1 MEATKKVSGKS
12 AKKWLSE
19 NAIIVLML
27 AVSLIVGI
35 IHPNFFA
42 VANLINLFKNVS
54 IRYIIALG
62 ISGCLITT
70 GNDLSAGRLA
80 GFAACLACIFAQTE
94 GAAGKFYPNMPTL
107 PTPVVFILVIAICAI
122 VGLCNGLVVSYLKVQ
137 PFIATL
143 GMQQVVYG
151 ICLVYTGGT
160 PIGSLNKNFTSLASN
175 TILKVPV
182 LIWIALV
189 VAVCFWFLYNKT
201 RHGKYMYA
209 IGGNEAAAE
218 VAGVNVYAT
227 KIRIYIL
234 ASCMFGLAGCLITTG
249 NDLSAGRLAGFA
261 ACLACIFAQTEGA
274 SGKFYPNMPTLS
286 TPVVFILVIAI
297 CAIVGLCNGLVVSYL
312 KVQPFIATLGMQ
324 QVVYGICLVY
334 TGGTP
339 IGSLNSNFTALAKD
353 TFLAIPVL
361 IWFALIVAVCFWFL
375 YNKTRHGKYM
385 YAIGGN
391 EAAAEV
397 AGVNVNATKIRIYIL
412 ASCMFG
418 LAGCLLA
425 AKSGGAS
432 VNTAQGYELDA
443 IAACTIGGVSTTGG
457 VGTVPGVLVGV
468 LVFELMKV
476 ALQFMNVNSS
486 YTYIVQGLVIIVAV
500 AIDIRKYLA
509 KK

>member
-1 MEATKKVSGKS
+1 MEATKKLNGK
-12 AKKWLSE
+12 AVGKWLSN
-19 NAIIVLML
+19 NAIIMMML
-27 AVSLIVGI
+27 AITLIVGI
-35 IHPNFFA
+35 MHPNFFSGT
-42 VANLINLFKNVS
+42 NMINLFKNVS

-209 IGGNEAAAE
+209 IGGNENAAQ
-218 VAGVNVYAT
+218 VAGVNVTASL
-227 KIRIYIL
+227 IRIYIL
-234 ASCMFGLAGCLITTG
+234 ASCMYALG
-249 NDLSAGRLAGFA
+249 GF
-261 ACLACIFAQTEGA
+261 LVGA
-274 SGKFYPNMPTLS
+274 K
-286 TPVVFILVIAI
+286 A
-297 CAIVGLCNGLVVSYL
+297 
-312 KVQPFIATLGMQ
+312 
-324 QVVYGICLVY
+324 
-334 TGGTP
+334 
-339 IGSLNSNFTALAKD
+339 
-353 TFLAIPVL
+353 
-361 IWFALIVAVCFWFL
+361 
-375 YNKTRHGKYM
+375 
-385 YAIGGN
+385 
-391 EAAAEV
+391 
-397 AGVNVNATKIRIYIL
+397 
-412 ASCMFG
+412 
-418 LAGCLLA
+418 
-425 AKSGGAS
+425 GGAS
-432 VNTAQGYELDA
+432 TNTGNGYELEA
-443 IAACTIGGVSTTGG
+443 IAACTIGGVSTNGG
-457 VGTVPGVLVGV
+457 VGKVSGVLVGV
-468 LVFELMKV
+468 LVFEVLKIC
-476 ALQFMNVNSS
+476 LQFLGVDPA
-486 YTYIVQGLVIIVAV
+486 YTYIAQGLVIVIAV
-500 AIDIRKYLA
+500 ALDLRKYLA

>member
-1 MEATKKVSGKS
+1 MEATKKLTGKS
-12 AKKWLSE
+12 VKKWLGN

-27 AVSLIVGI
+27 LVSLFVGI

-42 VANLINLFKNVS
+42 PANLINLFKNVS

-234 ASCMFGLAGCLITTG
+234 ASCMYALG
-249 NDLSAGRLAGFA
+249 GF
-261 ACLACIFAQTEGA
+261 LVGA
-274 SGKFYPNMPTLS
+274 K
-286 TPVVFILVIAI
+286 A
-297 CAIVGLCNGLVVSYL
+297 
-312 KVQPFIATLGMQ
+312 
-324 QVVYGICLVY
+324 
-334 TGGTP
+334 
-339 IGSLNSNFTALAKD
+339 
-353 TFLAIPVL
+353 
-361 IWFALIVAVCFWFL
+361 
-375 YNKTRHGKYM
+375 
-385 YAIGGN
+385 
-391 EAAAEV
+391 
-397 AGVNVNATKIRIYIL
+397 
-412 ASCMFG
+412 
-418 LAGCLLA
+418 
-425 AKSGGAS
+425 GGAS
-432 VNTAQGYELDA
+432 TNTGNGYELEA
-443 IAACTIGGVSTTGG
+443 IAACTIGGVSTNGG
-457 VGTVPGVLVGV
+457 VGKVSGVLVGV
-468 LVFELMKV
+468 LVFEVLKIC
-476 ALQFMNVNSS
+476 LQFLGVDPA
-486 YTYIVQGLVIIVAV
+486 YTYIAQGLVIVIAV
-500 AIDIRKYLA
+500 ALDLRKYLA

>member
-1 MEATKKVSGKS
+1 MEATKKLNGK
-12 AKKWLSE
+12 AVGKWLSN
-19 NAIIVLML
+19 NAIIMMML
-27 AVSLIVGI
+27 AITLVVGI
-35 IHPNFFA
+35 IHPNFFSGT
-42 VANLINLFKNVS
+42 NMINLFKNVS

-70 GNDLSAGRLA
+70 GNDLRAGRVA
-80 GFAACLACIFAQTE
+80 GFAACLAAILAQK
-94 GAAGKFYPNMPTL
+94 AGYSGRFYPNMPEL
-107 PTPVVFILVIAICAI
+107 PLLAIFAIVIAICAI

-182 LIWIALV
+182 LIWIAL
-189 VAVCFWFLYNKT
+189 
-201 RHGKYMYA
+201 
-209 IGGNEAAAE
+209 
-218 VAGVNVYAT
+218 
-227 KIRIYIL
+227 
-234 ASCMFGLAGCLITTG
+234 
-249 NDLSAGRLAGFA
+249 
-261 ACLACIFAQTEGA
+261 
-274 SGKFYPNMPTLS
+274 
-286 TPVVFILVIAI
+286 
-297 CAIVGLCNGLVVSYL
+297 
-312 KVQPFIATLGMQ
+312 
-324 QVVYGICLVY
+324 
-334 TGGTP
+334 
-339 IGSLNSNFTALAKD
+339 
-353 TFLAIPVL
+353 
-361 IWFALIVAVCFWFL
+361 IVAVCFWFL

-391 EAAAEV
+391 ESAAQV
-397 AGVNVNATKIRIYIL
+397 AGVNVTATLIRIYVL
-412 ASCMFG
+412 AAMLYA
-418 LAGCLLA
+418 LAGFLVG
-425 AKSGGAS
+425 AKAGGAS
-432 VNTAQGYELDA
+432 TATGHGYELDA

-509 KK
+509 KQ

>member
-1 MEATKKVSGKS
+1 MEATKKVTGKS
-12 AKKWLSE
+12 VKKWLGN

-42 VANLINLFKNVS
+42 LANIINLFKNVS

-160 PIGSLNKNFTSLASN
+160 PIGSLNKDFTSLASN
-175 TILKVPV
+175 TLFGVPV
-182 LIWIALV
+182 LIIIALF
-189 VAVCFWFLYNKT
+189 VACCFWFLYNKT

-218 VAGVNVYAT
+218 VAGVNV
-227 KIRIYIL
+227 
-234 ASCMFGLAGCLITTG
+234 
-249 NDLSAGRLAGFA
+249 
-261 ACLACIFAQTEGA
+261 
-274 SGKFYPNMPTLS
+274 
-286 TPVVFILVIAI
+286 
-297 CAIVGLCNGLVVSYL
+297 
-312 KVQPFIATLGMQ
+312 
-324 QVVYGICLVY
+324 
-334 TGGTP
+334 
-339 IGSLNSNFTALAKD
+339 
-353 TFLAIPVL
+353 
-361 IWFALIVAVCFWFL
+361 
-375 YNKTRHGKYM
+375 H
-385 YAIGGN
+385 
-391 EAAAEV
+391 
-397 AGVNVNATKIRIYIL
+397 ATKIRIYIL

-425 AKSGGAS
+425 AKSGGARS
-432 VNTAQGYELDA
+432 EERR
-443 IAACTIGGVSTTGG
+443 
-457 VGTVPGVLVGV
+457 VGKECRSRWSP
-468 LVFELMKV
+468 
-476 ALQFMNVNSS
+476 
-486 YTYIVQGLVIIVAV
+486 YH
-500 AIDIRKYLA
+500 
-509 KK
+509 

>member
-1 MEATKKVSGKS
+1 MEATKKVTGKS
-12 AKKWLSE
+12 VKKWLGN

-42 VANLINLFKNVS
+42 LANIINLFKNVS

-107 PTPVVFILVIAICAI
+107 PTPIVFILVVAICAI

-160 PIGSLNKNFTSLASN
+160 PIGSLNKNFTSLASD
-175 TILKVPV
+175 TILGIPL
-182 LIWIALV
+182 LIIIALI
-189 VAVCFWFLYNKT
+189 VAGCFWFLYNKT

-209 IGGNEAAAE
+209 IAA
-218 VAGVNVYAT
+218 
-227 KIRIYIL
+227 
-234 ASCMFGLAGCLITTG
+234 S
-249 NDLSAGRLAGFA
+249 
-261 ACLACIFAQTEGA
+261 
-274 SGKFYPNMPTLS
+274 
-286 TPVVFILVIAI
+286 
-297 CAIVGLCNGLVVSYL
+297 
-312 KVQPFIATLGMQ
+312 
-324 QVVYGICLVY
+324 
-334 TGGTP
+334 
-339 IGSLNSNFTALAKD
+339 
-353 TFLAIPVL
+353 
-361 IWFALIVAVCFWFL
+361 
-375 YNKTRHGKYM
+375 
-385 YAIGGN
+385 
-391 EAAAEV
+391 
-397 AGVNVNATKIRIYIL
+397 
-412 ASCMFG
+412 
-418 LAGCLLA
+418 
-425 AKSGGAS
+425 
-432 VNTAQGYELDA
+432 
-443 IAACTIGGVSTTGG
+443 TIGGVSTTGG

>member
-1 MEATKKVSGKS
+1 VEATKKLNGK
-12 AKKWLSE
+12 AVGKWLSN
-19 NAIIVLML
+19 NAIIIMML
-27 AVSLIVGI
+27 AVTLIVGI
-35 IHPNFFA
+35 IHPNFFSGT
-42 VANLINLFKNVS
+42 NMINLFKNVS

-94 GAAGKFYPNMPTL
+94 GA
-107 PTPVVFILVIAICAI
+107 
-122 VGLCNGLVVSYLKVQ
+122 
-137 PFIATL
+137 
-143 GMQQVVYG
+143 
-151 ICLVYTGGT
+151 
-160 PIGSLNKNFTSLASN
+160 
-175 TILKVPV
+175 
-182 LIWIALV
+182 
-189 VAVCFWFLYNKT
+189 
-201 RHGKYMYA
+201 
-209 IGGNEAAAE
+209 
-218 VAGVNVYAT
+218 
-227 KIRIYIL
+227 
-234 ASCMFGLAGCLITTG
+234 
-249 NDLSAGRLAGFA
+249 
-261 ACLACIFAQTEGA
+261 
-274 SGKFYPNMPTLS
+274 SGKFYPNMPTIS
-286 TPVVFILVIAI
+286 TPLVFVLVIAI
-297 CAIVGLCNGLVVSYL
+297 CAVIGLCNGLVVSYL

-361 IWFALIVAVCFWFL
+361 IWIALIVAVCFWFL

-432 VNTAQGYELDA
+432 VNTAMGYELDA

-486 YTYIVQGLVIIVAV
+486 YTYIVQGLVIIVATV
-500 AIDIRKYLA
+500 DSKTGKVLA
-509 KK
+509 GPDLVSRGFVYVRENESLMDGAQSIVENALERCVDEHVRDWNSVKTRVREALSSYIYRRTKRSPMILPILMEV

>member
-1 MEATKKVSGKS
+1 MEATKKVTGKS
-12 AKKWLSE
+12 VKKWLGN

-42 VANLINLFKNVS
+42 LANIINLFKNVS

-160 PIGSLNKNFTSLASN
+160 PIGSLNKNFTSLASD
-175 TILKVPV
+175 TILGIPV
-182 LIWIALV
+182 LIVIALI
-189 VAVCFWFLYNKT
+189 VAGCFWFLYNKT

-234 ASCMFGLAGCLITTG
+234 ASCMFGLAGCL
-249 NDLSAGRLAGFA
+249 
-261 ACLACIFAQTEGA
+261 
-274 SGKFYPNMPTLS
+274 
-286 TPVVFILVIAI
+286 
-297 CAIVGLCNGLVVSYL
+297 
-312 KVQPFIATLGMQ
+312 
-324 QVVYGICLVY
+324 
-334 TGGTP
+334 
-339 IGSLNSNFTALAKD
+339 
-353 TFLAIPVL
+353 
-361 IWFALIVAVCFWFL
+361 
-375 YNKTRHGKYM
+375 
-385 YAIGGN
+385 
-391 EAAAEV
+391 
-397 AGVNVNATKIRIYIL
+397 
-412 ASCMFG
+412 
-418 LAGCLLA
+418 LA

-443 IAACTIGGVSTTGG
+443 IAASTIGGVSTTGG
-457 VGTVPGVLVGV
+457 VGTVPGILVGV

-486 YTYIVQGLVIIVAV
+486 YTYIVQGLVIIVATV
-500 AIDIRKYLA
+500 DSKTGKVLA
-509 KK
+509 GPDLVSRGFVYVRENESLMDGAQSIVENALERCVDEHVRDWNSVKTRVREALSSYIYRRTKRSPMILPILMEV

>member
-1 MEATKKVSGKS
+1 MEATKKLNGKS
-12 AKKWLSE
+12 VKKWLSE

-94 GAAGKFYPNMPTL
+94 GAAGKFYPNLPTL

-160 PIGSLNKNFTSLASN
+160 PIGSLNKDFTSLASN
-175 TILKVPV
+175 TIIGIPV
-182 LIWIALV
+182 LIWFALI
-189 VAVCFWFLYNKT
+189 VAACFWFLYNKT

-209 IGGNEAAAE
+209 I
-218 VAGVNVYAT
+218 
-227 KIRIYIL
+227 
-234 ASCMFGLAGCLITTG
+234 
-249 NDLSAGRLAGFA
+249 
-261 ACLACIFAQTEGA
+261 
-274 SGKFYPNMPTLS
+274 
-286 TPVVFILVIAI
+286 
-297 CAIVGLCNGLVVSYL
+297 
-312 KVQPFIATLGMQ
+312 
-324 QVVYGICLVY
+324 
-334 TGGTP
+334 
-339 IGSLNSNFTALAKD
+339 
-353 TFLAIPVL
+353 
-361 IWFALIVAVCFWFL
+361 
-375 YNKTRHGKYM
+375 
-385 YAIGGN
+385 
-391 EAAAEV
+391 
-397 AGVNVNATKIRIYIL
+397 
-412 ASCMFG
+412 G

-443 IAACTIGGVSTTGG
+443 IAASTIGGVSTTGG
-457 VGTVPGVLVGV
+457 VGTVPGILVGV

>member
-1 MEATKKVSGKS
+1 MDKLGFDNQKYLELQSAHIRERIRQFGNKLYLEFGGKLFDDHHAS
-12 AKKWLSE
+12 R
-19 NAIIVLML
+19 VL
-27 AVSLIVGI
+27 
-35 IHPNFFA
+35 P
-42 VANLINLFKNVS
+42 
-54 IRYIIALG
+54 
-62 ISGCLITT
+62 
-70 GNDLSAGRLA
+70 
-80 GFAACLACIFAQTE
+80 GFE
-94 GAAGKFYPNMPTL
+94 PD
-107 PTPVVFILVIAICAI
+107 
-122 VGLCNGLVVSYLKVQ
+122 S
-137 PFIATL
+137 
-143 GMQQVVYG
+143 
-151 ICLVYTGGT
+151 
-160 PIGSLNKNFTSLASN
+160 
-175 TILKVPV
+175 
-182 LIWIALV
+182 
-189 VAVCFWFLYNKT
+189 
-201 RHGKYMYA
+201 
-209 IGGNEAAAE
+209 
-218 VAGVNVYAT
+218 
-227 KIRIYIL
+227 KIRML
-234 ASCMFGLAGCLITTG
+234 KELRDSV
-249 NDLSAGRLAGFA
+249 
-261 ACLACIFAQTEGA
+261 E
-274 SGKFYPNMPTLS
+274 
-286 TPVVFILVIAI
+286 VVIAI

-361 IWFALIVAVCFWFL
+361 IWIALIVAVCFWFL

>member
-1 MEATKKVSGKS
+1 MEATKKLTGKS
-12 AKKWLSE
+12 VKKWLGN

-27 AVSLIVGI
+27 LVSLFVGI

-42 VANLINLFKNVS
+42 PANLINLFKNVS

-94 GAAGKFYPNMPTL
+94 GAAGKFYPNMPSL

-209 IGGNEAAAE
+209 IGGNENAAQ
-218 VAGVNVYAT
+218 VAGVNVTASL
-227 KIRIYIL
+227 IRIYIL
-234 ASCMFGLAGCLITTG
+234 ASCMYALG
-249 NDLSAGRLAGFA
+249 GF
-261 ACLACIFAQTEGA
+261 LVGA
-274 SGKFYPNMPTLS
+274 K
-286 TPVVFILVIAI
+286 A
-297 CAIVGLCNGLVVSYL
+297 
-312 KVQPFIATLGMQ
+312 
-324 QVVYGICLVY
+324 
-334 TGGTP
+334 
-339 IGSLNSNFTALAKD
+339 
-353 TFLAIPVL
+353 
-361 IWFALIVAVCFWFL
+361 
-375 YNKTRHGKYM
+375 
-385 YAIGGN
+385 
-391 EAAAEV
+391 
-397 AGVNVNATKIRIYIL
+397 
-412 ASCMFG
+412 
-418 LAGCLLA
+418 
-425 AKSGGAS
+425 GGAS
-432 VNTAQGYELDA
+432 TNTGNGYELEA
-443 IAACTIGGVSTTGG
+443 IAACTIGGVSTNGG
-457 VGTVPGVLVGV
+457 VGKVSGVLVGV
-468 LVFELMKV
+468 LVFEVLKIC
-476 ALQFMNVNSS
+476 LQFLGVDPA
-486 YTYIVQGLVIIVAV
+486 YTYIAQGLVIVIAV
-500 AIDIRKYLA
+500 ALDLRKYLA

>member
-1 MEATKKVSGKS
+1 MEATKKVTGKS
-12 AKKWLSE
+12 VKKWLGN

-42 VANLINLFKNVS
+42 LANIINLFKNVS

-107 PTPVVFILVIAICAI
+107 
-122 VGLCNGLVVSYLKVQ
+122 VVSYLKVQ

-160 PIGSLNKNFTSLASN
+160 PIGSLNKDFTSLASN
-175 TILKVPV
+175 TLFGVPV
-182 LIWIALV
+182 LIIIALF
-189 VAVCFWFLYNKT
+189 VACCFWFLYNKT

-234 ASCMFGLAGCLITTG
+234 ASCMF
-249 NDLSAGRLAGFA
+249 
-261 ACLACIFAQTEGA
+261 
-274 SGKFYPNMPTLS
+274 
-286 TPVVFILVIAI
+286 
-297 CAIVGLCNGLVVSYL
+297 
-312 KVQPFIATLGMQ
+312 
-324 QVVYGICLVY
+324 
-334 TGGTP
+334 
-339 IGSLNSNFTALAKD
+339 
-353 TFLAIPVL
+353 
-361 IWFALIVAVCFWFL
+361 
-375 YNKTRHGKYM
+375 
-385 YAIGGN
+385 
-391 EAAAEV
+391 
-397 AGVNVNATKIRIYIL
+397 TKIRIYIL

-432 VNTAQGYELDA
+432 VNTAMGYELDA
-443 IAACTIGGVSTTGG
+443 IAASTIGGVSTTGG
-457 VGTVPGVLVGV
+457 VGTVPGILVGV

>member
-1 MEATKKVSGKS
+1 MEATKKLTGKS
-12 AKKWLSE
+12 VKKWLGN

-27 AVSLIVGI
+27 LVSLFVGI

-42 VANLINLFKNVS
+42 PANLINLFKNVS

-234 ASCMFGLAGCLITTG
+234 ASCMFGLAGCL
-249 NDLSAGRLAGFA
+249 
-261 ACLACIFAQTEGA
+261 
-274 SGKFYPNMPTLS
+274 
-286 TPVVFILVIAI
+286 
-297 CAIVGLCNGLVVSYL
+297 
-312 KVQPFIATLGMQ
+312 
-324 QVVYGICLVY
+324 
-334 TGGTP
+334 
-339 IGSLNSNFTALAKD
+339 
-353 TFLAIPVL
+353 
-361 IWFALIVAVCFWFL
+361 
-375 YNKTRHGKYM
+375 
-385 YAIGGN
+385 
-391 EAAAEV
+391 
-397 AGVNVNATKIRIYIL
+397 
-412 ASCMFG
+412 
-418 LAGCLLA
+418 LA

-432 VNTAQGYELDA
+432 
-443 IAACTIGGVSTTGG
+443 IAASTIGGVSTTGG
-457 VGTVPGVLVGV
+457 VGTVPGILVGV

>member
-1 MEATKKVSGKS
+1 MEDTKKISGKKVKS
-12 AKKWLSE
+12 WITN
-19 NAIIVLML
+19 NAIIILML
-27 AVSLIVGI
+27 VIVIAVGI
-35 IHPNFFA
+35 MKPKFFGA
-42 VANLINLFKNVS
+42 SNLINTLKNIS

-62 ISGCLITT
+62 IS
-70 GNDLSAGRLA
+70 
-80 GFAACLACIFAQTE
+80 
-94 GAAGKFYPNMPTL
+94 
-107 PTPVVFILVIAICAI
+107 
-122 VGLCNGLVVSYLKVQ
+122 
-137 PFIATL
+137 
-143 GMQQVVYG
+143 
-151 ICLVYTGGT
+151 
-160 PIGSLNKNFTSLASN
+160 
-175 TILKVPV
+175 
-182 LIWIALV
+182 
-189 VAVCFWFLYNKT
+189 
-201 RHGKYMYA
+201 
-209 IGGNEAAAE
+209 
-218 VAGVNVYAT
+218 
-227 KIRIYIL
+227 
-234 ASCMFGLAGCLITTG
+234 GCLITTG

-339 IGSLNSNFTALAKD
+339 IGSLNKNFTSLASN
-353 TFLAIPVL
+353 TILAVPVL
-361 IWFALIVAVCFWFL
+361 IWIALIVAACFWFL

-397 AGVNVNATKIRIYIL
+397 AGVNVIATKIRIYIL

-432 VNTAQGYELDA
+432 VNTAMGYELDA

>member
-1 MEATKKVSGKS
+1 MEATKKVTGKS
-12 AKKWLSE
+12 VKKWLGN

-42 VANLINLFKNVS
+42 LANIINLFKNVS

-160 PIGSLNKNFTSLASN
+160 PIGSLNKNFTSLASD
-175 TILKVPV
+175 TIL
-182 LIWIALV
+182 
-189 VAVCFWFLYNKT
+189 
-201 RHGKYMYA
+201 G
-209 IGGNEAAAE
+209 
-218 VAGVNVYAT
+218 
-227 KIRIYIL
+227 
-234 ASCMFGLAGCLITTG
+234 
-249 NDLSAGRLAGFA
+249 
-261 ACLACIFAQTEGA
+261 
-274 SGKFYPNMPTLS
+274 
-286 TPVVFILVIAI
+286 
-297 CAIVGLCNGLVVSYL
+297 
-312 KVQPFIATLGMQ
+312 
-324 QVVYGICLVY
+324 
-334 TGGTP
+334 
-339 IGSLNSNFTALAKD
+339 
-353 TFLAIPVL
+353 IPVL
-361 IWFALIVAVCFWFL
+361 IVIALIVAVCFWFL

-391 EAAAEV
+391 EIAAEV
-397 AGVNVNATKIRIYIL
+397 SGVNTKKAKILIY
-412 ASCMFG
+412 MT
-418 LAGCLLA
+418 AGIMYAMAGYLLA

-432 VNTAQGYELDA
+432 ASMGNGYELEA
-443 IAACTIGGVSTTGG
+443 IAGCTIGGVSTTGG
-457 VGTVPGVLVGV
+457 IGTIGGVLVGV
-468 LVFELMKV
+468 LVFEFLKIVLQFLGVNPYYNYMVQGIVIVTAV
-476 ALQFMNVNSS
+476 AL
-486 YTYIVQGLVIIVAV
+486 
-500 AIDIRKYLA
+500 DIRKYIA

>member
-1 MEATKKVSGKS
+1 MEATKKLNGK
-12 AKKWLSE
+12 AVGKWLSN
-19 NAIIVLML
+19 NAIIMMML
-27 AVSLIVGI
+27 AITLIVGI
-35 IHPNFFA
+35 MHPNFFSGT
-42 VANLINLFKNVS
+42 NMINLFKNVS

-62 ISGCLITT
+62 IS
-70 GNDLSAGRLA
+70 
-80 GFAACLACIFAQTE
+80 
-94 GAAGKFYPNMPTL
+94 
-107 PTPVVFILVIAICAI
+107 
-122 VGLCNGLVVSYLKVQ
+122 
-137 PFIATL
+137 
-143 GMQQVVYG
+143 
-151 ICLVYTGGT
+151 
-160 PIGSLNKNFTSLASN
+160 
-175 TILKVPV
+175 
-182 LIWIALV
+182 
-189 VAVCFWFLYNKT
+189 
-201 RHGKYMYA
+201 
-209 IGGNEAAAE
+209 
-218 VAGVNVYAT
+218 
-227 KIRIYIL
+227 
-234 ASCMFGLAGCLITTG
+234 GCLITTG

-339 IGSLNSNFTALAKD
+339 IGSLNKNFTSLASN
-353 TFLAIPVL
+353 TIIGVPVL
-361 IWFALIVAVCFWFL
+361 IWIALVVAACFWFL

-385 YAIGGN
+385 YAIG
-391 EAAAEV
+391 
-397 AGVNVNATKIRIYIL
+397 
-412 ASCMFG
+412 

-432 VNTAQGYELDA
+432 VNTAMGYELDA

>member
-1 MEATKKVSGKS
+1 MEATKKLNGKS
-12 AKKWLSE
+12 VKKWLSE

-107 PTPVVFILVIAICAI
+107 PTPVVFILVIAICSI

-175 TILKVPV
+175 TIIGIPV

-189 VAVCFWFLYNKT
+189 VAACFWFLYNKT

-209 IGGNEAAAE
+209 IGGNENAAQ
-218 VAGVNVYAT
+218 VAGVNVTASL
-227 KIRIYIL
+227 IRIYIL
-234 ASCMFGLAGCLITTG
+234 ASCMYALG
-249 NDLSAGRLAGFA
+249 GF
-261 ACLACIFAQTEGA
+261 LVGA
-274 SGKFYPNMPTLS
+274 K
-286 TPVVFILVIAI
+286 A
-297 CAIVGLCNGLVVSYL
+297 
-312 KVQPFIATLGMQ
+312 
-324 QVVYGICLVY
+324 
-334 TGGTP
+334 
-339 IGSLNSNFTALAKD
+339 
-353 TFLAIPVL
+353 
-361 IWFALIVAVCFWFL
+361 
-375 YNKTRHGKYM
+375 
-385 YAIGGN
+385 
-391 EAAAEV
+391 
-397 AGVNVNATKIRIYIL
+397 
-412 ASCMFG
+412 
-418 LAGCLLA
+418 
-425 AKSGGAS
+425 GGAS
-432 VNTAQGYELDA
+432 TNTGNGYELEA
-443 IAACTIGGVSTTGG
+443 IAACTIGGVSTNGG
-457 VGTVPGVLVGV
+457 VGKVSGVLVGV
-468 LVFELMKV
+468 LVFEVLKIC
-476 ALQFMNVNSS
+476 LQFLSVDPA
-486 YTYIVQGLVIIVAV
+486 YTYIAQGLVIVIAV
-500 AIDIRKYLA
+500 ALDLRKYLA

>member
-1 MEATKKVSGKS
+1 MEATKKVTGKS
-12 AKKWLSE
+12 VKKWLGN

-42 VANLINLFKNVS
+42 LANIINLFKNVS

-209 IGGNEAAAE
+209 IGGNEIAAE
-218 VAGVNVYAT
+218 VSGVNT
-227 KIRIYIL
+227 KKAKILIY
-234 ASCMFGLAGCLITTG
+234 MTAGI
-249 NDLSAGRLAGFA
+249 
-261 ACLACIFAQTEGA
+261 
-274 SGKFYPNMPTLS
+274 
-286 TPVVFILVIAI
+286 
-297 CAIVGLCNGLVVSYL
+297 
-312 KVQPFIATLGMQ
+312 
-324 QVVYGICLVY
+324 
-334 TGGTP
+334 
-339 IGSLNSNFTALAKD
+339 
-353 TFLAIPVL
+353 
-361 IWFALIVAVCFWFL
+361 
-375 YNKTRHGKYM
+375 M
-385 YAIGGN
+385 YAM
-391 EAAAEV
+391 
-397 AGVNVNATKIRIYIL
+397 AGY
-412 ASCMFG
+412 
-418 LAGCLLA
+418 LLA

-432 VNTAQGYELDA
+432 ASMGNGYELEA
-443 IAACTIGGVSTTGG
+443 IAGCTIGGVSTTGG
-457 VGTVPGVLVGV
+457 IGTIGGVLVGV
-468 LVFELMKV
+468 LVFEFLKIVLQFLGVNPYYNYMVQGIVIVTAV
-476 ALQFMNVNSS
+476 AL
-486 YTYIVQGLVIIVAV
+486 
-500 AIDIRKYLA
+500 DIRKYIA

>member
-1 MEATKKVSGKS
+1 MEATKKLTGKS
-12 AKKWLSE
+12 VKKWLGN

-27 AVSLIVGI
+27 LVSLFVGI

-42 VANLINLFKNVS
+42 PANLINLFKNVS

-218 VAGVNVYAT
+218 VAGVNV
-227 KIRIYIL
+227 
-234 ASCMFGLAGCLITTG
+234 
-249 NDLSAGRLAGFA
+249 
-261 ACLACIFAQTEGA
+261 
-274 SGKFYPNMPTLS
+274 
-286 TPVVFILVIAI
+286 
-297 CAIVGLCNGLVVSYL
+297 
-312 KVQPFIATLGMQ
+312 
-324 QVVYGICLVY
+324 
-334 TGGTP
+334 
-339 IGSLNSNFTALAKD
+339 
-353 TFLAIPVL
+353 
-361 IWFALIVAVCFWFL
+361 
-375 YNKTRHGKYM
+375 
-385 YAIGGN
+385 
-391 EAAAEV
+391 
-397 AGVNVNATKIRIYIL
+397 NATKISSTSWL
-412 ASCMFG
+412 PAC
-418 LAGCLLA
+418 
-425 AKSGGAS
+425 S
-432 VNTAQGYELDA
+432 VWQ
-443 IAACTIGGVSTTGG
+443 AACWLQSPAAHPSTLQWAMSWTLSQLLPSAASPPPAVS
-457 VGTVPGVLVGV
+457 
-468 LVFELMKV
+468 
-476 ALQFMNVNSS
+476 ALSPASS
-486 YTYIVQGLVIIVAV
+486 SACWSLS
-500 AIDIRKYLA
+500 
-509 KK
+509 